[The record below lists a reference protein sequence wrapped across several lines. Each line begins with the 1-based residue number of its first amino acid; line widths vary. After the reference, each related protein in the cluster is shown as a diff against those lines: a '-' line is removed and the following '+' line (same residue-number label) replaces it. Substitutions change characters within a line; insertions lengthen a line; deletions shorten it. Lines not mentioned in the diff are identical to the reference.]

1 MATLPAP
8 VREPVC
14 RFLTVLDTV
23 PLGRLQRDYVE
34 TFDVTRRCCLYL
46 TYFAHG
52 TRKRGLALVQFK
64 QAYRKA
70 GVEFDAAELPDH
82 LCVVLEFGAPM
93 TLTPPAGRS
102 TTTAP
107 ESRCSGSPW
116 RRRAPGGDDLLLALA
131 STLPE
136 LKGEDEEKMIALIA
150 QGPPSEEVGLDLQPY
165 AMDPGST
172 PPQRVDRA
180 RRHHPG
186 RSALMDTFLFLIFP
200 YLCLAVFVVGHT
212 GATSTTSSA
221 GPRAPPSCTR
231 TGSCAGAPPLPLRT
245 ARCHRGPRHRP
256 RRAEV
261 MDRGPRNQ

>member
-1 MATLPAP
+1 MLRRPRHPGPRLDAGRLATAWQVLSLLLEYPTEELVGRRDVLGAAVATLPAP

-52 TRKRGLALVQFK
+52 DTRKRGLALVQFK

-82 LCVVLEFGAPM
+82 LCVVLEFGAAHDPD
-93 TLTPPAGRS
+93 TAWRLLNDHRAGVEMLRI
-102 TTTAP
+102 ALA
-107 ESRCSGSPW
+107 EKGSPW
-116 RRRAPGGDDLLLALA
+116 HDLLLALA

-165 AMDPGST
+165 AMDPRLNPRPSESIELG
-172 PPQRVDRA
+172 
-180 RRHHPG
+180 
-186 RSALMDTFLFLIFP
+186 DTIP
-200 YLCLAVFVVGHT
+200 V
-212 GATSTTSSA
+212 
-221 GPRAPPSCTR
+221 
-231 TGSCAGAPPLPLRT
+231 GAP
-245 ARCHRGPRHRP
+245 
-256 RRAEV
+256 
-261 MDRGPRNQ
+261 